1 MGVLHFI
8 LCNNETVVL
17 PSEGCVFTNYDLYL
31 QNISLKKPKCFT
43 KLIRAPSFGGG
54 GVGVRGRVGGGSGQN
69 HYYDQKNGNV
79 DRVSNFLA
87 SGHSVIYLVLLRS
100 Y

>member
-17 PSEGCVFTNYDLYL
+17 PSEGCVFTNYDLCL

-43 KLIRAPSFGGG
+43 KLIRAPSFGLGW
-54 GVGVRGRVGGGSGQN
+54 GGGSGQN